1 VIRQVTPFAIFLGVV
16 AAAGQGVG
24 LVCTKVAMS
33 AEPPIDPFAATQIR
47 ILAGIATFFGLVVLT
62 RRLGDCARALRNGRA
77 MVLLT
82 IGAIAG
88 PFLGVSLLNKAVEL
102 IPSGVAQTITSLV
115 PVLIIP
121 VAIVV
126 QKERVNWQA
135 IFGALVAVAGVA
147 MLVL

>member
-1 VIRQVTPFAIFLGVV
+1 M

-24 LVCTKVAMS
+24 LVCTKIGMTS
-33 AEPPIDPFAATQIR
+33 EPKIDPFAATQIR
-47 ILAGIATFFGLVVLT
+47 IIAGIATFLGLVIVT
-62 RRLGDCARALRNGRA
+62 RRVRDCGRALANGPA
-77 MVLLT
+77 TGLLM
-82 IGAIAG
+82 IGSITG

-121 VAIVV
+121 LSVWLFRERVSSKAVFGAIV
-126 QKERVNWQA
+126 
-135 IFGALVAVAGVA
+135 AVIGVA